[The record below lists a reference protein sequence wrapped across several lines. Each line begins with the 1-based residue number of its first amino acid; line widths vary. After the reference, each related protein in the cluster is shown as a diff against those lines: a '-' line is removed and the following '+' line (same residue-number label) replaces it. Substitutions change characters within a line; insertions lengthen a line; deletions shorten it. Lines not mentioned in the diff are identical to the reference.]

1 MEKAFI
7 TGLEGFTGRYLARE
21 MHTAGYAVSGTEL
34 VKSADAD
41 PGVFQCD
48 LCDVDALKRVVAE
61 VKPDVVAHLAGIA
74 FVPHGNADAMYR
86 TNLVGTRNLLEAI
99 ASSGHRPRAILLASS
114 SNIYGNA
121 AVEVIEETVLP
132 APTNDYA
139 VSKLAMEYMARLW
152 IDRLPIIFVRPFN
165 YTGIGQSLVF
175 LLPKIVDHFR
185 RRAPVIELGNLDVV
199 RDFSDV
205 RILVQVYRRL
215 LQLASEE
222 IPRGEAFN
230 TCSGKGHSLLSVIQM
245 MQEISGYS
253 IEVRVN
259 PEFVRDNEV
268 KILLGSRAKLEKIIG
283 AVEDIPLIE
292 TLRWMYQG
300 GGAAQA

>member
-21 MHTAGYAVSGTEL
+21 LRAAGYAVSGTEL

-48 LCDVDALKRVVAE
+48 LCDMDALKRVVAE

-86 TNLVGTRNLLEAI
+86 TNL
-99 ASSGHRPRAILLASS
+99 
-114 SNIYGNA
+114 
-121 AVEVIEETVLP
+121 
-132 APTNDYA
+132 
-139 VSKLAMEYMARLW
+139 
-152 IDRLPIIFVRPFN
+152 
-165 YTGIGQSLVF
+165 
-175 LLPKIVDHFR
+175 
-185 RRAPVIELGNLDVV
+185 DVV

-205 RILVQVYRRL
+205 RTLVQVYRRL
-215 LQLASEE
+215 LQLAPDE

-245 MQEISGYS
+245 MQEISGHS

-268 KILLGSRAKLEKIIG
+268 KVLLGSRAKLEKIIG
-283 AVEDIPLIE
+283 TVEDIPLVE

-300 GGAAQA
+300 GGAVAA

>member
-1 MEKAFI
+1 MV
-7 TGLEGFTGRYLARE
+7 
-21 MHTAGYAVSGTEL
+21 H
-34 VKSADAD
+34 
-41 PGVFQCD
+41 
-48 LCDVDALKRVVAE
+48 
-61 VKPDVVAHLAGIA
+61 GI
-74 FVPHGNADAMYR
+74 YW
-86 TNLVGTRNLLEAI
+86 
-99 ASSGHRPRAILLASS
+99 SQPRAILLASS

-121 AVEVIEETVLP
+121 AVEIIEETVLP

-152 IDRLPIIFVRPFN
+152 IDRLPIIFARPFN
-165 YTGIGQSLVF
+165 YTGIGQSSVF

-185 RRAPVIELGNLDVV
+185 RRASVIELGNLDVV

-205 RILVQVYRRL
+205 RTLVQVYRRL
-215 LQLASEE
+215 LQLAPDE

-245 MQEISGYS
+245 MQEISGHS

-268 KILLGSRAKLEKIIG
+268 KVLLGSRAKLEKIIG
-283 AVEDIPLIE
+283 TVEDIPLVE

-300 GGAAQA
+300 GGAVAA